1 MSQGKPVVGSIAG
14 ALPEIIDEGVN
25 GHLVPVGDVA
35 ALAERILELA
45 ASGELRLRMGEAARK
60 KAELCFNLTANT
72 RQLAKLYGI
81 ESQP

>member
-1 MSQGKPVVGSIAG
+1 
-14 ALPEIIDEGVN
+14 
-25 GHLVPVGDVA
+25 
-35 ALAERILELA
+35 
-45 ASGELRLRMGEAARK
+45 MGEAARN